1 MGRAAAIPLR
11 RRPKGRILAPMSRV
25 FRPFSAT
32 SPHRARAAGGAG
44 AVLALTLALGLAVI
58 AWSAPVQAQAP
69 GDDPPYEADLMR
81 LSEILGALHY
91 LRPLCGGE
99 DGTLWRDQMRALL
112 DAEVR
117 DEARERR
124 FIERFN
130 QGYRGFSSVY
140 RRCTPAAE
148 AALARYVEEGG
159 ALIRDVT
166 TRYNR

>member
-1 MGRAAAIPLR
+1 MIDTILSPVRAALR
-11 RRPKGRILAPMSRV
+11 DGARIRSLRGGVLACVLALSML
-25 FRPFSAT
+25 
-32 SPHRARAAGGAG
+32 AGGAH
-44 AVLALTLALGLAVI
+44 
-58 AWSAPVQAQAP
+58 APAAAQVRP
-69 GDDPPYEADLMR
+69 EDPPYEADLMR

-91 LRPLCGGE
+91 LRPLCGAA

-117 DEARERR
+117 DDARSRR

-140 RRCTPAAE
+140 RQCTPAART
-148 AALARYVEEGG
+148 ALARYIEEGG
-159 ALIRDVT
+159 DLIRTVT